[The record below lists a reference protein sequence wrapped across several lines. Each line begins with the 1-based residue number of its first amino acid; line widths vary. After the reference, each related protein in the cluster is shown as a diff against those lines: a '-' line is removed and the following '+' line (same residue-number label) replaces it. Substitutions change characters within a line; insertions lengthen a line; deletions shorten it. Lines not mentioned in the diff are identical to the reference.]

1 MVETKSVPVTK
12 RMVWE
17 AFKKVKKNQGAAG
30 VDKQTIAVFEERL
43 SDNLYVLW
51 NRMTSGSYYPPSVRI
66 VEIPKKDGKK
76 RRLGIPT
83 VSDRIAQMVLKE
95 YLEPRYE
102 AIFNQ
107 NSYGYRPNLKAHDA
121 LTKCINNCY
130 KFCWV
135 IDLDIKAFFDNLD
148 HELLLKMLQ
157 VETKETWVVRYI
169 KRWLEAPAENE
180 GETIRR
186 TKGTPQGGVISPL
199 LANVYLHYVFDLWMK
214 IKQQKNP
221 FERYADDVIVHC
233 QTREEAEALLEMIKE
248 RLKNFGLEVN
258 AEKTKIIYCKKN
270 RRNEKYDY
278 VSFDFLGY
286 QFKPRLSMTKEK
298 EFFLG
303 YGAGISRQAKKSTGK
318 KCNSKHNCGSSNSIR
333 ATE

>member
-102 AIFNQ
+102 AIFIHKSIIVN
-107 NSYGYRPNLKAHDA
+107 P
-121 LTKCINNCY
+121 
-130 KFCWV
+130 
-135 IDLDIKAFFDNLD
+135 
-148 HELLLKMLQ
+148 
-157 VETKETWVVRYI
+157 
-169 KRWLEAPAENE
+169 
-180 GETIRR
+180 
-186 TKGTPQGGVISPL
+186 SP
-199 LANVYLHYVFDLWMK
+199 
-214 IKQQKNP
+214 
-221 FERYADDVIVHC
+221 
-233 QTREEAEALLEMIKE
+233 
-248 RLKNFGLEVN
+248 
-258 AEKTKIIYCKKN
+258 
-270 RRNEKYDY
+270 
-278 VSFDFLGY
+278 
-286 QFKPRLSMTKEK
+286 
-298 EFFLG
+298 
-303 YGAGISRQAKKSTGK
+303 
-318 KCNSKHNCGSSNSIR
+318 
-333 ATE
+333 